1 VELNDANSVK
11 VKSQLR
17 EENTR
22 KILKKKVITKTQTIS
37 NVKSASPKPLLR
49 RRKMFKSP
57 SSLAQR
63 RRFFKVD

>member
-1 VELNDANSVK
+1 MVLVELNDANSVK

-22 KILKKKVITKTQTIS
+22 KILKKKVITKTQTTS

-49 RRKMFKSP
+49 RRKVKTMT
-57 SSLAQR
+57 
-63 RRFFKVD
+63 